1 MNLLAKTR
9 KINAMLQASAGKPV
23 NFKEM
28 AKDEARHGAGFQG
41 LYNHFFKK

>member
-9 KINAMLQASAGKPV
+9 KINAMLQKAAGKPV

-28 AKDEARHGAGFQG
+28 AESLSDVIE
-41 LYNHFFKK
+41 